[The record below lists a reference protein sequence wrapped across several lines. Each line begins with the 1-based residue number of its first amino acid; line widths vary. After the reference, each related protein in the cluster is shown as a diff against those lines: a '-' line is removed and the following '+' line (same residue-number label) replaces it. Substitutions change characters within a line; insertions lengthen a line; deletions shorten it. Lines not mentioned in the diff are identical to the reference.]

1 VVREGSLFIL
11 RIVGQRS
18 RSQLLKIEQTT
29 TKTGRHDIAEILVK
43 VALNTKNQINAEC
56 LVEKQPDYTI
66 QASFCFYSLKLNA
79 YQRSSIL
86 QFYSKD

>member
-1 VVREGSLFIL
+1 VREGSLC
-11 RIVGQRS
+11 
-18 RSQLLKIEQTT
+18 
-29 TKTGRHDIAEILVK
+29 HDIAEILVK

-86 QFYSKD
+86 QFYSLWFFIGFGLTLQESNS